1 MMKKQVVV
9 ILSMM
14 LGITVFGQKNE
25 LKSADRALSKNDLA
39 TAKESL
45 NQAEKLIGNADE
57 KLVEKYYFLKGK
69 TYYNI
74 SKAQPKLAAESLDKS
89 ADALKK
95 LLVLEK
101 KSGHDK
107 YSKEAAPILN
117 KLLVDIQ
124 NQGKIDYKNK
134 KYGPASDAFYK
145 VYLLSKKDTFLLD
158 NAASTAFLAKDYPKA
173 IKFYQELINI
183 GYTGVYPIYLATN
196 KKTGKV
202 DTFGSKLTRDLSVKA
217 GTDINPLDKNSK
229 SRRISILKNIAILYG
244 KTKNY
249 DKALATIQ
257 KARQEEPNNYN
268 LLLSEADIYM
278 QKGDRLKYT
287 EIMKEVIVK
296 DPSNPVIY
304 FNLGVLSNEQK
315 KPKEA
320 IGYYEKA
327 IELNPNYYDAYI
339 NLAGIKREKEK
350 GIIDEMNKN
359 ISDFDKYDALKAKQM
374 KLYKDIL
381 PLYEKAYSIK
391 SDDIQVVQTLLG
403 IYENLGMDAKA
414 KAMKTV
420 YDKMRK

>member
-9 ILSMM
+9 ILSIM
-14 LGITVFGQKNE
+14 LGIVAYGQKNE
-25 LKSADRALSKNDLA
+25 LKSADRALRNNDLT

-45 NQAEKLIGNADE
+45 SKAEKLINNADA

-69 TYYNI
+69 TFYNI
-74 SKAQPKLAAESLDKS
+74 SKAQPKLAAESLDIS
-89 ADALKK
+89 ADALTK
-95 LLVLEK
+95 LLALEK
-101 KSGHDK
+101 KSGHNK
-107 YSKEAAPILN
+107 YSSEATPILN

-145 VYLLSKKDTFLLD
+145 VYMLSPKDTFLLD
-158 NAASTAFLAKDYPKA
+158 NAASTAFLAKDYAKA
-173 IKFYQELINI
+173 IKLYQELITI
-183 GYTGVYPIYLATN
+183 KYTGVYPTYMATN

-202 DTFGSKLTRDLSVKA
+202 DKFGSKLTRDLTVKSGA
-217 GTDINPLDKNSK
+217 DINPIDKMSK
-229 SRRISILKNIAILYG
+229 SRRIPILKNIAILYG
-244 KTKNY
+244 KTKDY

-257 KARQEEPNNYN
+257 KARQEDPSNYN

-278 QKGDRLKYT
+278 QKGNRLKYT
-287 EIMKEVIVK
+287 EIMKEAIAK

-350 GIIDEMNKN
+350 SIIDEMNKN
-359 ISDFDKYDALKAKQM
+359 ISDFDKYDALKAKQA
-374 KLYKDIL
+374 KLYKVIL

-403 IYENLGMDAKA
+403 IYDNLGMDAKA
-414 KAMKTV
+414 KAMKAV
-420 YDKMRK
+420 YDKMRN